1 MGVRER
7 ILAIRILEIIEKKP
21 EIAKELGISAELIS
35 SISACANA
43 EADSSWDDENGG
55 DS

>member
-7 ILAIRILEIIEKKP
+7 ILAIRILEIITKKP
-21 EIAKELGISAELIS
+21 EIAKEIGISAELIS

-43 EADSSWDDENGG
+43 DADSSWDDENGG